1 MSLFFRRFFLV
12 ALLVAVA
19 AVVMANAECDANCD
33 NCFAGLCLACK
44 SGYYPGANG
53 CTSCNSE
60 HCAHCEAFGWC
71 LSCETGYKLEYM
83 NVTDNASKSISV
95 NKYGK
100 CVSAA
105 SFAGVPTALV
115 AAAVAVVYAAIA

>member
-19 AVVMANAECDANCD
+19 AVVVANAECDANC
-33 NCFAGLCLACK
+33 GTCLFGWCIVCK
-44 SGYYPGANG
+44 NGYYLDLDG
-53 CTSCNSE
+53 CNQCSTE
-60 HCAHCEAFGWC
+60 HCAHCEAFGRC
-71 LSCETGYKLEYM
+71 IACEPGYKLEY
-83 NVTDNASKSISV
+83 VTGSDNISV

>member
-19 AVVMANAECDANCD
+19 AVVMANAECDANCKS
-33 NCFAGLCLACK
+33 CLFGLCVRCK
-44 SGYYPGANG
+44 DGYYLEDKK
-53 CTSCNSE
+53 CTLCNSE
-60 HCAHCEAFGWC
+60 HCTHCEIAGHC
-71 LSCETGYKLEYM
+71 VNCEKGYKLQY
-83 NVTDNASKSISV
+83 VTGSDNITV

-105 SFAGVPTALV
+105 SFAGVPTVLV
-115 AAAVAVVYAAIA
+115 AAAVAVVYAATA

>member
-19 AVVMANAECDANCD
+19 AAVVANAACDANCD
-33 NCFAGLCLACK
+33 SCLFGWCIACK
-44 SGYYPGANG
+44 KGYYPGANG

-60 HCAHCEAFGWC
+60 HCAHCEAVGWC
-71 LSCETGYKLEYM
+71 IACEPGYKLEY
-83 NVTDNASKSISV
+83 VTGSDDITV

-100 CVSAA
+100 CVKAA
-105 SFAGVPTALV
+105 
-115 AAAVAVVYAAIA
+115 

>member
-19 AVVMANAECDANCD
+19 AAVMANAECDANCGT
-33 NCFAGLCLACK
+33 CVFGVCVACK
-44 SGYYPGANG
+44 SGYYFEANG
-53 CTSCNSE
+53 CTPCNSE
-60 HCAHCEAFGWC
+60 HCAHCEAFGHC
-71 LSCETGYKLEYM
+71 ISCEKGYKLQY
-83 NVTDNASKSISV
+83 VTGSDNITV

-100 CVSAA
+100 CVNAA